1 MTSEQLRL
9 LQNWMSVVFLAAL
22 VIGALVLLA
31 GMIKPSWV
39 GAAGRGRVVLRSLG
53 IWLIGTAL
61 MAGTIAYTHNHE
73 NGPHSVKRYIDTY
86 FKEQCAQG
94 ADLPSCKT
102 QEQPASA
109 APVVAP

>member
-1 MTSEQLRL
+1 MTSEQLSL

-22 VIGALVLLA
+22 VIGLLVLLI
-31 GMIKPSWV
+31 GMLKPAWV
-39 GAAGRGRVVLRSLG
+39 GAAGRGRVILRSLG

-61 MAGTIAYTHNHE
+61 MAGTIAYTHSHE

-94 ADLPSCKT
+94 TDLPGCK
-102 QEQPASA
+102 QDGPSSGA
-109 APVVAP
+109 AAQ